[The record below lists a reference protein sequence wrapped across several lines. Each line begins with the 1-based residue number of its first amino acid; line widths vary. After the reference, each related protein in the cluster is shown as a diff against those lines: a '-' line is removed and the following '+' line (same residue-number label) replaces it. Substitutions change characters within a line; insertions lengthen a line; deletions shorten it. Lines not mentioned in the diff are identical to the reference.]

1 VRRLPR
7 LPRALAALLGAT
19 ALLGVTWSLVTPP
32 FQTPD
37 ENWHVA
43 YLQTVAEQGKLPG
56 LANRPVFST
65 EQQLALDADNAEQ
78 TQQVLATEPE
88 WSSEAYRRFRERS
101 ERMPDSARKDG
112 GGVNFAQSNPPL
124 FYVLETVPY
133 KLASGG
139 DLFARLSAAR
149 LLSVVFLVWTVAAT
163 WLLAGTV
170 FGPRRDLQLAAAA
183 IPALL
188 PMVTF
193 ISSSIT
199 PDALLY
205 PLWTTAFW
213 LGARLLKRQGG
224 ALDAVALVAVTGLA
238 IATKSP
244 SYALVPGVLLVLGVS
259 LWRIRHRR
267 RLVAALAVGG
277 VLAFGA
283 TAGTW
288 FVVARSSDRPIAA
301 QLTDA
306 LEGTSEV
313 NEREFL
319 SYVWQYYL
327 PRLPFQATYPGL
339 ESWKPP
345 KAYETWFR
353 QSMGAFGW
361 LEVRWPNRAYWPMA
375 IFCLAV
381 LGGALVALWRRRRS
395 LDLPVLAFLGVT
407 AFALVIGLHWT
418 EYRLAEQ
425 NGALINQGRYLFPL
439 VGLGGLIFAAAL
451 TSVPERLRQPALA
464 VSVGLLAVLQLF
476 SIALVAERFYA

>member
-1 VRRLPR
+1 V
-7 LPRALAALLGAT
+7 PRALGALLGAT

-56 LANRPVFST
+56 IAGRPVFST

-78 TQQVLATEPE
+78 TQQVLTTKPE
-88 WSSEAYRRFRERS
+88 WSSDAYRRFRKRS
-101 ERMPDSARKDG
+101 ERLPDSIRDDG
-112 GGVNFAQSNPPL
+112 GGTNFAQSNPPL
-124 FYVLETVPY
+124 YYAIEAVPY
-133 KLASGG
+133 RLASGG

-149 LLSVVFLVWTVAAT
+149 LLSVLFLLGTVAAT

-199 PDALLY
+199 PDTLLY
-205 PLWTTAFW
+205 PLWTLAFW
-213 LGARLLKRQGG
+213 LGARILKRQSGP
-224 ALDAVALVAVTGLA
+224 LDAVALVAVTGLA

-244 SYALVPGVLLVLGVS
+244 SYALVPGVLLVLGVA
-259 LWRIRHRR
+259 LWRLRHRR
-267 RLVAALAVGG
+267 RLVAALAAGG
-277 VLAFGA
+277 VLAFAA

-288 FVVARSSDRPIAA
+288 FVVARNSDRPIAA

-306 LEGTSEV
+306 LEGTSDV
-313 NEREFL
+313 NEREFA

-327 PRLPFQATYPGL
+327 PRIPGQAIYPGL
-339 ESWKPP
+339 ESWRPP

-361 LEVRWPNRAYWPMA
+361 LEIRWPNRAYWPLA
-375 IFCLAV
+375 VFCLLVVA
-381 LGGALVALWRRRRS
+381 GALVALWRRRRS
-395 LDLPVLAFLGVT
+395 LDWPLLAFFALIAV
-407 AFALVIGLHWT
+407 ALVIGLHWT
-418 EYRLAEQ
+418 EYRLAERD
-425 NGALINQGRYLFPL
+425 GALINQGRYLFPL
-439 VGLGGLIFAAAL
+439 VGLGGLVFAAAL
-451 TSVPERLRQPALA
+451 TSLPARARAPALA
-464 VSVGLLAVLQLF
+464 LSVGLLAVLQLF
-476 SIALVAERFYA
+476 SIGLVAERFYA

>member
-1 VRRLPR
+1 MRRRPR
-7 LPRALAALLGAT
+7 VPRALGALLGAT
-19 ALLGVTWSLVTPP
+19 ALLGVSWSLIVPP

-37 ENWHVA
+37 ENWHAA

-56 LANRPVFST
+56 LAGRPVFST
-65 EQQLALDADNAEQ
+65 EQQLALDAANSEQ
-78 TQQVLATEPE
+78 TQAVLTTKPE
-88 WSSEAYRRFRERS
+88 WSPEAYRRFRKRDERL
-101 ERMPDSARKDG
+101 PGSARDDG
-112 GGVNFAQSNPPL
+112 GGTNFAQSNPPL
-124 FYVLETVPY
+124 YYALEAVPY
-133 KLASGG
+133 RIASGG

-149 LLSVVFLVWTVAAT
+149 LGSVLCLLGTVIAT

-205 PLWTTAFW
+205 PLWTLAFW
-213 LGARLLKRQGG
+213 LGARILKGQAGG
-224 ALDAVALVAVTGLA
+224 LDAVALVGVTGLA

-244 SYALVPGVLLVLGVS
+244 SYALVPGVLLVFGIA
-259 LWRIRHRR
+259 LWRLRHRR
-267 RLVAALAVGG
+267 RLVAALAIGG
-277 VLAFGA
+277 VLAFAA

-313 NEREFL
+313 NEREFA

-339 ESWKPP
+339 ESWRPP
-345 KAYETWFR
+345 KAYDIWFR

-361 LEVRWPNRAYWPMA
+361 LEVRWPNRAYWP
-375 IFCLAV
+375 LAAFSLLV
-381 LGGALVALWRRRRS
+381 LAGALAALWRRRRS
-395 LDLPVLAFLGVT
+395 LDWPLLAFFALT
-407 AFALVIGLHWT
+407 ALALVIGLHWT
-418 EYRLAEQ
+418 EYRLAEE

-439 VGLGGLIFAAAL
+439 VGLGGLILAAAL
-451 TSVPERLRQPALA
+451 SSLPARVRAPALA
-464 VSVGLLAVLQLF
+464 LTVGLLAVFQLF
-476 SIALVAERFYA
+476 SIGLVAERFYA

>member
-1 VRRLPR
+1 VTRRPR
-7 LPRALAALLGAT
+7 VPRALGALLGAT
-19 ALLGVTWSLVTPP
+19 ALLGISWSLVTPP

-43 YLQTVAEQGKLPG
+43 YLQTIAEQGKLPG
-56 LANRPVFST
+56 IAGRPVFST
-65 EQQLALDADNAEQ
+65 EQQLGLNAANSEQ
-78 TQQVLATEPE
+78 TQAVPATKPE
-88 WSSEAYRRFRERS
+88 WSAEAYRRFRRHDERL
-101 ERMPDSARKDG
+101 PASARDDG
-112 GGVNFAQSNPPL
+112 GGENFAQSNPPL
-124 FYVLETVPY
+124 YYALEAVPY

-149 LLSVVFLVWTVAAT
+149 LLSVVFLLGTVAAT

-193 ISSSIT
+193 ISSSIN
-199 PDALLY
+199 PDSLLY
-205 PLWTTAFW
+205 LLWTVAFW
-213 LGARLLKRQGG
+213 LGARILKREAG
-224 ALDAVALVAVTGLA
+224 ALDAVALVGVTGLA

-244 SYALVPGVLLVLGVS
+244 SYALLPGVLLVLGVA
-259 LWRIRHRR
+259 LWRLRHRR

-277 VLAFGA
+277 VLAFA
-283 TAGTW
+283 LTAGTW
-288 FVVARSSDRPIAA
+288 FAVARSSDRPIAA

-313 NEREFL
+313 NEREFA

-327 PRLPFQATYPGL
+327 PRLPFETTYPGL
-339 ESWKPP
+339 ESWRPP
-345 KAYETWFR
+345 KAYDVWFR

-361 LEVRWPNRAYWPMA
+361 LEVKWPNRAYWPMA
-375 IFCLAV
+375 IFSLLVVA
-381 LGGALVALWRRRRS
+381 GALAALWRRRRS
-395 LDLPVLAFLGVT
+395 LDLPLLGFFGLT
-407 AFALVIGLHWT
+407 GLALVIGLHWT

-439 VGLGGLIFAAAL
+439 VGLGGLVFAAAL
-451 TSVPERLRQPALA
+451 TSLPVRARAPALA
-464 VSVGLLAVLQLF
+464 LTLGLLAVLQLF
-476 SIALVAERFYA
+476 SIGLVAERFYV